1 MWREGEEERGRDGG
15 REGGWMERR
24 REGGYNSGTVCD
36 NTCVTLQHISV
47 LTVVISNSSGHT
59 LSEVGHE
66 NEENS
71 IHCHS
76 QPRPLSGL
84 DLGGREGGREG
95 GRK

>member
-1 MWREGEEERGRDGG
+1 M
-15 REGGWMERR
+15 
-24 REGGYNSGTVCD
+24 
-36 NTCVTLQHISV
+36 
-47 LTVVISNSSGHT
+47 LTVVIGNSSGHS

-71 IHCHS
+71 IHCPC

-95 GRK
+95 EREGESELYFE